1 MAHPMRRAAKE
12 EEDQLATELRRG
24 EKNQCKSCVR
34 GGREK
39 ETPTYYDT
47 TLEIIN
53 LYSH

>member
-1 MAHPMRRAAKE
+1 
-12 EEDQLATELRRG
+12 
-24 EKNQCKSCVR
+24 VR

-53 LYSH
+53 LYSHWQGYR